1 MGMLMP
7 NTFGQSRTY
16 QNVILPY
23 DARPQAPK
31 LYSFSRPDSLNRMPT
46 TRLYFECPNC
56 HMQYHLKKGAL
67 YYSNGAYI
75 ENVAGAPEWQRLLC
89 PCRPET
95 PHKFKLSETTRL
107 QIFSDDDEERTHFS
121 PRKN

>member
-1 MGMLMP
+1 
-7 NTFGQSRTY
+7 
-16 QNVILPY
+16 
-23 DARPQAPK
+23 
-31 LYSFSRPDSLNRMPT
+31 
-46 TRLYFECPNC
+46 
-56 HMQYHLKKGAL
+56 MQYLLKKGAL

-107 QIFSDDDEERTHFS
+107 RVFSDDDSERTHF
-121 PRKN
+121 PLTKDH